1 MGASIDDLQVLRL
14 AEALADDVWKQ
25 VSEWTDFARDTVG
38 KQLTR
43 AVDSIGANISE
54 SFGRYHYG
62 EKLQFLYYA
71 RGSVFETKYWLNR
84 VHKRKLMPEN
94 VVQNQIARIGQLAR
108 QLNGFLGY
116 IKQSRKSYTSSDGKA
131 LREASTIYATEF
143 VELDELFTPDDL
155 LILQNLLDQPNP

>member
-1 MGASIDDLQVLRL
+1 MGASIDDLQVLRV

-25 VSEWTDFARDTVG
+25 VAEWNDFARDTVG

-94 VVQNQIARIGQLAR
+94 VILNQITKIGHLAR
-108 QLNGFLGY
+108 QLNGFLTY
-116 IKQSRKSYTSSDGKA
+116 IKQSRKTYTPSDGKA
-131 LREASTIYATEF
+131 LRDEAVIYATEF
-143 VELDELFTPDDL
+143 VELDELFTSDDL
-155 LILQNLLDQPNP
+155 LALQNLLD